1 MHRMRIP
8 ILFLF
13 TLLLLAGC
21 PSEPSAAPESAAS
34 KVSAAPAARFHGTDI
49 SQDPIGGDFTLTS
62 HNGRSVSL
70 SDFRGKIVVL
80 VFGYTHCPDV
90 CPTHLLTYAQALAQ
104 LPPEQAEAVQLLFVS
119 VDPARDRPELLARY
133 VPAFNPNFI
142 GLTSTDGGE
151 AETQAVM
158 KLYGATAVKQP
169 PQPNGFYSVDH
180 SSATFLINRQG
191 RPVVMEPFGQTA
203 TQLAEDLKTLLNQ
216 QP

>member
-1 MHRMRIP
+1 MHRMRTP
-8 ILFLF
+8 ILLF
-13 TLLLLAGC
+13 STLLLLAGC

-34 KVSAAPAARFHGTDI
+34 QVSAAQAARFHGTDI

-70 SDFRGKIVVL
+70 SDFRGKVVVL

-90 CPTHLLTYAQALAQ
+90 CPTHLLTYAQAIAQ
-104 LPPEQAEAVQLLFVS
+104 LPPKQAEAVQLLFVS

-133 VPAFNPNFI
+133 VPAFNPSFI
-142 GLTSTDGGE
+142 GLTSADGGE
-151 AETQAVM
+151 AETQTVM

-191 RPVVMEPFGQTA
+191 RPVVMEAFGQTA

>member
-1 MHRMRIP
+1 MRIP

-151 AETQAVM
+151 AVM

-216 QP
+216 

>member
-1 MHRMRIP
+1 MRIP

-21 PSEPSAAPESAAS
+21 PSELSAAPESAAS

-151 AETQAVM
+151 AVM

>member
-1 MHRMRIP
+1 MRTT
-8 ILFLF
+8 ILLSAA
-13 TLLLLAGC
+13 LLLLAGC
-21 PSEPSAAPESAAS
+21 PSEPPAAPEASASAAS
-34 KVSAAPAARFHGTDI
+34 ASSAVTNQFHGTDI
-49 SQDPIGGDFTLTS
+49 SQDSIGGDFTLTS
-62 HNGRSVSL
+62 HNGHPVSL

-90 CPTHLLTYAQALAQ
+90 CPTHLLTYAQAIAQ

-119 VDPARDRPELLARY
+119 IDPARDRPELLAHY
-133 VPAFNPNFI
+133 VPAFNPSFI
-142 GLTSTDGGE
+142 GLTSADGSE

-191 RPVVMEPFGQTA
+191 RPVVMEAFGQTA

>member
-1 MHRMRIP
+1 MHRMRTP
-8 ILFLF
+8 ILFLS
-13 TLLLLAGC
+13 TLLLLVGC
-21 PSEPSAAPESAAS
+21 PSEPFAAPKSAAS
-34 KVSAAPAARFHGTDI
+34 QVSAAPAARFNGTDI
-49 SQDPIGGDFTLTS
+49 SQDPVGGDFTLTS
-62 HNGRSVSL
+62 HNGHPVSL

-90 CPTHLLTYAQALAQ
+90 CPTHLLTYAQAIAQ

-119 VDPARDRPELLARY
+119 IDPARDRPELLARY
-133 VPAFNPNFI
+133 VPAFNPSFI
-142 GLTSTDGGE
+142 GLTSADGSE

-191 RPVVMEPFGQTA
+191 RPVVMEAFGQTA

>member
-1 MHRMRIP
+1 MRTP
-8 ILFLF
+8 ILFLS
-13 TLLLLAGC
+13 TLLLLVGC
-21 PSEPSAAPESAAS
+21 PSEPSAATESAAS
-34 KVSAAPAARFHGTDI
+34 QVSAAPAARFNGTDI
-49 SQDPIGGDFTLTS
+49 SQDPVGGDFTLTG
-62 HNGRSVSL
+62 HNGHPVSL

-90 CPTHLLTYAQALAQ
+90 CPTHLLTYAQAIAQ

-119 VDPARDRPELLARY
+119 IDPARDRPELLARY

-142 GLTSTDGGE
+142 GLTSADGSE

-180 SSATFLINRQG
+180 SSATFLIHRQG

-216 QP
+216 

>member
-1 MHRMRIP
+1 MRTP
-8 ILFLF
+8 ILFLP
-13 TLLLLAGC
+13 TLLLLVGC
-21 PSEPSAAPESAAS
+21 PSEPFAAPKSAAS
-34 KVSAAPAARFHGTDI
+34 QVSTAQSARFHGTDI

-62 HNGRSVSL
+62 HNGRPVSL
-70 SDFRGKIVVL
+70 SDFRGKVVVL

-142 GLTSTDGGE
+142 GLTSADGGE

-158 KLYGATAVKQP
+158 KLYGATAAKQP

-191 RPVVMEPFGQTA
+191 STVLMEPFGRTA
-203 TQLAEDLKTLLNQ
+203 IQLAEDIKTLLNQ

>member
-1 MHRMRIP
+1 MRIP

-151 AETQAVM
+151 AVM
-158 KLYGATAVKQP
+158 KLYGATAVTQP

-203 TQLAEDLKTLLNQ
+203 TQLAEDLNTLLNQ